1 MGTGV
6 MGAVEAR
13 AARAAV
19 AGRGVG
25 ATTPPM
31 TTGTG
36 IWQHAGLPL
45 LGLAVAAGLMPWLSD
60 YGLEIGFRLLLLLAL
75 AEAWNLLAG
84 YGGLVSLG
92 TASFVGLG
100 AYALT
105 GLVNQAGL
113 PWWCALPLAGVA
125 AALLALAVSRAVFRL
140 RGLYFTV
147 GTLALAEAL
156 RLFMVNHPGFG
167 GASGLFLRIDP
178 PGLRGLYAIALAVC
192 AVAVGVMALATGS
205 RFSVLLRAVRDDEDA
220 AAQLGVRPFRIKLAA
235 FVLASFLMGLAGA
248 AQGLKL
254 GAVEPYGMFGIQ
266 WTVTVLSVVVIGGQG
281 QRAGPL
287 VGAVFVVALAEL
299 LADLPALHL
308 ALTGAILIAVIR
320 FAPRGL
326 VGLWAQWR
334 SGRAP

>member
-1 MGTGV
+1 MIADRLPDIV
-6 MGAVEAR
+6 RCAVPAPHSALR
-13 AARAAV
+13 PCLPWLPLVAAAAV
-19 AGRGVG
+19 A
-25 ATTPPM
+25 
-31 TTGTG
+31 
-36 IWQHAGLPL
+36 
-45 LGLAVAAGLMPWLSD
+45 PWLSD

-84 YGGLVSLG
+84 YAGLVSLG

-100 AYALT
+100 AYVLT
-105 GLVNQAGL
+105 GLVNRAGL
-113 PWWCALPLAGVA
+113 PWWLALPLAGLA

-156 RLFMVNHPGFG
+156 RLFMVNHPAFG

-178 PGLRGLYAIALAVC
+178 PGLRGLYGVALVVC
-192 AVAVGVMALATGS
+192 AVATAVMVLATGT
-205 RFSVLLRAVRDDEDA
+205 RLSVFLRAVRDDEDA
-220 AAQLGVRPFRIKLAA
+220 ASQLGVRPFRIKLIA

-266 WTVTVLSVVVIGGQG
+266 WTVAVLSVVVIGGQG

-299 LADLPALHL
+299 LADWPALHM
-308 ALTGAILIAVIR
+308 ALTGLILIGVIR

-326 VGLWAQWR
+326 AGGLRGR
-334 SGRAP
+334 SGGGR